1 MDASRTLSHEEARR
15 FYDRFGARQDS
26 QAFYERPALE
36 RMLAN
41 LALGEARAVV
51 EFGCGT
57 GRLAAELLGEHLG
70 PECRYLGLDVSRTM
84 VELARARI
92 APFGARAEIRLTDG
106 APRIEA
112 PDGGFDRC
120 VSSYVLDLLP
130 ADEIRA
136 LLEEAH
142 RVLAP
147 GGRLGVASLTHGR
160 SGLARTASWVWE
172 RIHRIRP
179 ALVGG
184 CRPIEVADLLS
195 AQRWKLRY
203 RCVVSPY
210 AIASEVVVAERV

>member
-1 MDASRTLSHEEARR
+1 MVESRTLSHEEARR

-41 LALGEARAVV
+41 LALGEAHAVV

-57 GRLAAELLGEHLG
+57 GKLAGELLAQLG
-70 PECRYLGLDVSRTM
+70 PEGRYLGLDVSRTM
-84 VELARARI
+84 VELARARTE
-92 APFGARAEIRLTDG
+92 PFGERAEIQLTDG

-112 PDGGFDRC
+112 PDARFDRF

-147 GGRLGVASLTHGR
+147 GGLLGVASLTHGR
-160 SGLARTASWVWE
+160 SGVARVVSGAWE

-195 AQRWKLRY
+195 GQTWKLRHQS
-203 RCVVSPY
+203 VVSPY
-210 AIASEVVVAERV
+210 AISSEVVVAERA